1 MTSLRVQKTYGVK
14 SLVQCFSVEY
24 HKIND
29 AAKEPGASKSRKI
42 LHAVT
47 NSKTWNLEKKLLWQP
62 QILRSLLN
70 WKGEKLNKLKY
81 TLLKAGKFC
90 Y

>member
-47 NSKTWNLEKKLLWQP
+47 NSKTWNLEKK
-62 QILRSLLN
+62 ITVTTSN
-70 WKGEKLNKLKY
+70 FTFTVKLEGRKIE
-81 TLLKAGKFC
+81 
-90 Y
+90 